1 MTKRI
6 SVERLYSLGD
16 YKNIKIIYE
25 VSDLPDDIDVEQIYK
40 KLFADIE
47 NAYLEYK
54 LFTADLKESESVEE
68 AKAKINSYKEQKEA

>member
-1 MTKRI
+1 MTRRL

-16 YKNIKIIYE
+16 YKNIKIISE
-25 VSDLPDDIDVEQIYK
+25 VSDLPDEVDIEQIFK
-40 KLFADIE
+40 ELFADIE

-68 AKAKINSYKEQKEA
+68 AKDKINSYKKQKEA